1 LGKAWRL
8 AVLIALG
15 CSSGE
20 GDPPAGA
27 SGMSG
32 RGQGET
38 GGAGGSSGTGGL
50 GSSGQRAMGASGR
63 DSGGAARSGASG
75 GQTSEVG
82 GASGTLGA
90 SAAPSTGGS
99 DAIGGAGGGELGG
112 EGGEGA
118 LAGTAGTG
126 GSKGGTGGST
136 SGTGG
141 SMGGGEGGAPAV
153 EPQPIAVAVIGA
165 SSAAGKNLP
174 EGGYS
179 LADSWVNRYLAHLT
193 AARPGSTLVNLAV
206 SGTNTFHALPT
217 GTTNPSDQAA
227 VDPAHNITAALATKP
242 DVVIVAFPSQSQ
254 VEMGMA
260 DQVLAN
266 LALIVDE
273 AAAVDVPVW
282 VTTNQPNK
290 NTAASI
296 PAQLAYR
303 DQVLATFGERALDF
317 WTPLAADDGLAIPA
331 YLNAYDDV
339 HPSAEGHRVLFEQVV
354 AANIPDAIGE

>member
-1 LGKAWRL
+1 
-8 AVLIALG
+8 
-15 CSSGE
+15 
-20 GDPPAGA
+20 
-27 SGMSG
+27 M
-32 RGQGET
+32 
-38 GGAGGSSGTGGL
+38 GSSGR
-50 GSSGQRAMGASGR
+50 SGTGASGR
-63 DSGGAARSGASG
+63 DSGGAARGGASG
-75 GQTSEVG
+75 GHTSGVA
-82 GASGTLGA
+82 GASGAFGESGA
-90 SAAPSTGGS
+90 PGTGGS
-99 DAIGGAGGGELGG
+99 DAIGGAGGAELGG

-118 LAGTAGTG
+118 LAGTGAVSGA
-126 GSKGGTGGST
+126 GGT
-136 SGTGG
+136 
-141 SMGGGEGGAPAV
+141 PAV
-153 EPQPIAVAVIGA
+153 EPQPLAIAVIGA

-179 LADSWVNRYLAHLT
+179 LADSWVNRYLAYLT
-193 AARPGSTLVNLAV
+193 GARPGSTITNLAV

-227 VDPAHNITAALATKP
+227 VDPAHNITAALATNP

-282 VTTNQPNK
+282 VATNQPNK
-290 NTAASI
+290 NTVASI

-303 DQVLATFGERALDF
+303 DQVLATFGEHGLDF
-317 WTPLAADDGLAIPA
+317 WTPLADDAGLAIPA

-354 AANIPDAIGE
+354 AADIPGAIGK